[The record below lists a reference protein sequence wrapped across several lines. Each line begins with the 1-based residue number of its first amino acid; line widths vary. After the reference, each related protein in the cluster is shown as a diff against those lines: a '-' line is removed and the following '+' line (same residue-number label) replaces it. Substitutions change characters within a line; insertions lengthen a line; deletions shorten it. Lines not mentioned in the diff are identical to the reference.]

1 MDIILVGIQ
10 WSGKWTQAR
19 KIVDN
24 FSYSFFEMW
33 QKLRNFCEIGHE
45 LSQDVREHI
54 NLWKLVP
61 QDMIAKILSHYK
73 ETHRWV
79 NILFDGIPRNI
90 EQKDLFD
97 EIIKDY
103 IVIFLDLQK
112 SDAIARLAGRRIDPI
127 TWESFSSDFTWD
139 INPKTWN
146 KLITRS
152 DDTPEAVSKRVDI
165 FYQNTLPL
173 LALWAQEWR
182 KVYKI
187 DASKSIDEVFEEIRK
202 ILDWK
207 K

>member
-1 MDIILVGIQ
+1 MDIILVWIQ
-10 WSGKWTQAR
+10 WSWKWTQAR

-24 FSYSFFEMW
+24 FSYSFFEMG
-33 QKLRNFCEIGHE
+33 QKLRNFCEIWHE
-45 LSQDVREHI
+45 LSPSVRQCI
-54 NLWKLVP
+54 DSWKLVP

-73 ETHRWV
+73 ETHKWV

-112 SDAIARLAGRRIDPI
+112 DDAIARLSGRRIDPI
-127 TWESFSSDFTWD
+127 TWESFSSDFEWD

-173 LALWAQEWR
+173 LALWASEWR

-202 ILDWK
+202 ILI
-207 K
+207 

>member
-1 MDIILVGIQ
+1 MDIILVWIQ

-24 FSYSFFEMW
+24 FSYSFFEMG
-33 QKLRNFCEIGHE
+33 QKLRNFCEIWHE
-45 LSQDVREHI
+45 LSPSVRQCI
-54 NLWKLVP
+54 DSWKLVP

-73 ETHRWV
+73 DTHKWV
-79 NILFDGIPRNI
+79 NILFDWIPRNV

-112 SDAIARLAGRRIDPI
+112 DDAIKRLSGRRIDLI
-127 TWESFSSDFTWD
+127 TWESFSSDFVWD
-139 INPKTWN
+139 INPKTGN

-173 LALWAQEWR
+173 LALWASEWR

-202 ILDWK
+202 ILN
-207 K
+207 